1 MIILDILGYTLV
13 SIGAVFYLLGGLG
26 MVRMPDIYNR
36 LQAGTKATTLGSFSL
51 IIGVGL
57 INPEWL
63 LKAIIIVLFIAIT
76 NPVGSSVIARAALK
90 RGIVPL
96 ISTEKREEDIGSSGG
111 GDGK

>member
-13 SIGAVFYLLGGLG
+13 SIGAVFYFLGGLG

-63 LKAIIIVLFIAIT
+63 LKAIIIVFFIAIT

-96 ISTEKREEDIGSSGG
+96 TSAERREEDIGSSGG